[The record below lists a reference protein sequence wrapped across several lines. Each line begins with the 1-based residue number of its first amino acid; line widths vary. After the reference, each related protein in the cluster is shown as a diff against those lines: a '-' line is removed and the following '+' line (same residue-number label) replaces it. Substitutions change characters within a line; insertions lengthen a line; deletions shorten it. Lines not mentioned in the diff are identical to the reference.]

1 MYVIMQDSGRATLYA
16 VDKVSTPDWKGEVGY
31 VTKDMVQKFL
41 LASSK
46 DNVMMM
52 VCGSMSMMKSASG
65 PKLPD
70 FSQGEARL
78 MSLTNSLGCAVF
90 LLIAFFC
97 FVSLNG
103 ERATVASA
111 EE

>member
-1 MYVIMQDSGRATLYA
+1 KYSKQFHVVYA

-70 FSQGEARL
+70 FSQGEAR
-78 MSLTNSLGCAVF
+78 
-90 LLIAFFC
+90 
-97 FVSLNG
+97 VSLQVLITG
-103 ERATVASA
+103 
-111 EE
+111 